1 MRAVD
6 FGPGEG
12 NAVHRR
18 LDDDVLFRVEA
29 PADFM
34 PLAGRHAE
42 LFAQATDIEA
52 MRYLGRCA
60 VIAGGEDAFVL
71 DGYGPDPAAQ
81 AGRALR
87 HEGGD
92 VHEVV
97 GPSDAGH
104 SGILL

>member
-1 MRAVD
+1 MRTVD
-6 FGPGEG
+6 FSPGKG
-12 NAVHRR
+12 NAMHRS
-18 LDDDVLFRVEA
+18 LNDDVLFRVEA

-42 LFAQATDIEA
+42 LFAQTADIEA
-52 MRYLGRCA
+52 MRHLGRCA

-87 HEGGD
+87 HEVGD

-104 SGILL
+104 KGILL

>member
-34 PLAGRHAE
+34 PLAGRPR
-42 LFAQATDIEA
+42 QI
-52 MRYLGRCA
+52 
-60 VIAGGEDAFVL
+60 
-71 DGYGPDPAAQ
+71 
-81 AGRALR
+81 
-87 HEGGD
+87 
-92 VHEVV
+92 
-97 GPSDAGH
+97 S
-104 SGILL
+104 

>member
-1 MRAVD
+1 MYR
-6 FGPGEG
+6 GL
-12 NAVHRR
+12 N
-18 LDDDVLFRVEA
+18 DDVLLRVEA

-71 DGYGPDPAAQ
+71 DGYGPNPAAQ

-87 HEGGD
+87 HEVGE
-92 VHEVV
+92 VQEVV
-97 GPSDAGH
+97 GPRDAGH